1 MTELVMPR
9 LGETVTEGVI
19 VKWLKKEG
27 EFVKKEEPIVEISTD
42 KIETDIPS
50 PAEGTMQKIEA
61 PEGAKV
67 TVGQVIA
74 QIAEA
79 TGEEIVQRVGVGA
92 GFKPARKEEEKPAET
107 AAPLSP
113 LVRKLAK
120 EKGIKLAEVKGSGA
134 GGRITK
140 DDVLKYVT
148 PEKVEHVGAGY
159 QPAPKPLSAARRQE
173 MENLLQSQ
181 KASAHVTA
189 INEAD
194 FTSIDKLRSQYK
206 ENFKQKEGFSLTFL
220 PFVAKSAIQVLQK
233 MPVFNAELKDSELVF
248 KPHVN
253 LGIAVALPDGL
264 IVPVIKKAETLGL
277 VGLARAIN
285 DVAARAREGKLKPD
299 EVHEGTF
306 SITNNGSFGSLI
318 QTPIIVPG
326 QLAILSLEAIN
337 KRVVV
342 VDEAIA
348 IRKMAYLPLTYDHRV
363 IDGSVASTFLIEL
376 KKVIETADFSGDLR

>member
-1 MTELVMPR
+1 LTDLVMPR

-27 EFVKKEEPIVEISTD
+27 DFVNNEEPVVEISTD

-50 PAEGTMQKIEA
+50 PAEGTLQNIEA
-61 PEGAKV
+61 QEGAKV

-74 QIAEA
+74 QISDFAKATPDKGEA
-79 TGEEIVQRVGVGA
+79 KETVVKAVAKVIPQKKPEVKGVI
-92 GFKPARKEEEKPAET
+92 
-107 AAPLSP
+107 SP

-120 EKGIKLAEVKGSGA
+120 EKGINLAEVKGSGA

-140 DDVLKYVT
+140 DDLLKR
-148 PEKVEHVGAGY
+148 EKGVGAGFI
-159 QPAPKPLSAARRQE
+159 PARKALSISRQQE
-173 MENLLQSQ
+173 MQNLLKSQ
-181 KASAHVTA
+181 KSSAHVTA

-206 ENFKQKEGFSLTFL
+206 EIFKQKEGFSLTFL
-220 PFVAKSAIQVLQK
+220 PFFAKSVIQVLQK
-233 MPVFNAELKDSELVF
+233 IPVFNAELADSELIF

-264 IVPVIKKAETLGL
+264 IVPVIKQAETLSL

-285 DVAARAREGKLKPD
+285 DVAARARSSKLKPD

-342 VDEAIA
+342 IDDAIA
-348 IRKMAYLPLTYDHRV
+348 IRKMAYLPLTYDHRI
-363 IDGSVASTFLIEL
+363 IDGSVASTFLVEL
-376 KKVIETADFSGDLR
+376 KKGIETADFSAELR